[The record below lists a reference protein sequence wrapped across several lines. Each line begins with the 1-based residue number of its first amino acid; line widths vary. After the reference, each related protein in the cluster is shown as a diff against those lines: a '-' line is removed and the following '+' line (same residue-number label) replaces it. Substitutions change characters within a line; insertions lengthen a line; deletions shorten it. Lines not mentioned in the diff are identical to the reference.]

1 MHNNNSNSVLT
12 HRVALMG
19 FTSFEQH
26 ALEAY
31 VQLAHARATPYALA
45 TTLDEAH
52 FIVANGDRPGVL
64 DVILTAQRMGDTV
77 LVGTHARQGAAAWL
91 ERPIDP
97 LHLFRAL
104 DTAVQRR
111 LLAVSAARVAPRHMT
126 HAELGDAWPEPSSR
140 RAPPAASADL
150 PWPTLMNLPALTGS
164 ASAAAKL
171 SPTLSGPFNADAFGI
186 NVGQRQPLHAVPKR
200 VPPSLDEPLLAL
212 VVEYDDAAAAH
223 MTVALQSHGI
233 ASQRAVDSRRAFAA
247 LQDQVFDL
255 IVVDAALGPR
265 SDLDGVSLC
274 QAIKRQPRPFG
285 EPCPPVI
292 VTAADPSALEH
303 AQAMVAGADVYLPK
317 PLSAQALRQ
326 ALEDTDLRVAAVS
339 EPLPRIA

>member
-1 MHNNNSNSVLT
+1 MHNNNDSVPT

-31 VQLAHARATPYALA
+31 IQLAHARATPYALA
-45 TTLDEAH
+45 STLDEAQ
-52 FIVANGDRPGVL
+52 FVVANGDRVGVL
-64 DVILTAQRMGDTV
+64 DVILAAQRMGDTV

-104 DTAVQRR
+104 DSAVQRR
-111 LLAVSAARVAPRHMT
+111 ALAASAARVAPRHMT
-126 HAELGDAWPEPSSR
+126 HAELGNAWPEHSAR
-140 RAPPAASADL
+140 RATPASSGDL
-150 PWPTLMNLPALTGS
+150 PWPTLMGLPALTKSPSTTAPS
-164 ASAAAKL
+164 AST
-171 SPTLSGPFNADAFGI
+171 SSGPFNVEA
-186 NVGQRQPLHAVPKR
+186 VGASGTLRQTLHAVPKR

-223 MTVALQSHGI
+223 MAVALQSHGI
-233 ASQRAVDSRRAFAA
+233 ASLRAVDSRRAFAA

-274 QAIKRQPRPFG
+274 QAIKRQPRPYG
-285 EPCPPVI
+285 EPCPPVL

-317 PLSAQALRQ
+317 PLSAQALSQ
-326 ALEDTDLRVAAVS
+326 ALEDTDLRVAMP